1 MFHIPDGKFNYF
13 QGSTM
18 TNALLSGFIDL
29 LKTASHVQLML
40 PGLTTLSTAEIEET
54 DSSITQVRLLWG
66 QNCETLLS
74 PAVIAAGQWDGDTF
88 NCSDNYGRPVKLQML
103 AMTTLKPAAATSSE
117 LDRLLR
123 DVLVEGLSRQKSE
136 GTPMRNALQVAVW
149 EGASSV
155 RRLLFPQ
162 MLETLSHLQDVIL
175 NAIIQGGWDWDL
187 MPQLRN
193 QVTAALAADYGTEVT
208 WSPDNLY
215 DNLDS
220 GEILDYFSD
229 LRKRTDNLDDE
240 SELVWRVLVLAVN
253 LLEKK
258 QLHELLQGL
267 RRRLENTNDDM
278 RELCPLP
285 IDDLLRLIADPEAA
299 AKGA

>member
-123 DVLVEGLSRQKSE
+123 DVLVEGSADKSRKARPCAMRCRSLSGKV
-136 GTPMRNALQVAVW
+136 QVRC
-149 EGASSV
+149 GGCCS
-155 RRLLFPQ
+155 RRCWKRSPISR
-162 MLETLSHLQDVIL
+162 TLSSMRSYRGVGLGLD
-175 NAIIQGGWDWDL
+175 AA
-187 MPQLRN
+187 
-193 QVTAALAADYGTEVT
+193 TA
-208 WSPDNLY
+208 
-215 DNLDS
+215 
-220 GEILDYFSD
+220 
-229 LRKRTDNLDDE
+229 
-240 SELVWRVLVLAVN
+240 
-253 LLEKK
+253 
-258 QLHELLQGL
+258 
-267 RRRLENTNDDM
+267 
-278 RELCPLP
+278 
-285 IDDLLRLIADPEAA
+285 
-299 AKGA
+299 

>member
-1 MFHIPDGKFNYF
+1 
-13 QGSTM
+13 
-18 TNALLSGFIDL
+18 
-29 LKTASHVQLML
+29 
-40 PGLTTLSTAEIEET
+40 
-54 DSSITQVRLLWG
+54 
-66 QNCETLLS
+66 
-74 PAVIAAGQWDGDTF
+74 
-88 NCSDNYGRPVKLQML
+88 
-103 AMTTLKPAAATSSE
+103 
-117 LDRLLR
+117 
-123 DVLVEGLSRQKSE
+123 
-136 GTPMRNALQVAVW
+136 
-149 EGASSV
+149 
-155 RRLLFPQ
+155 
-162 MLETLSHLQDVIL
+162 
-175 NAIIQGGWDWDL
+175 

-208 WSPDNLY
+208 WSPDNVY
-215 DNLDS
+215 DHLDS

-299 AKGA
+299 AKRA

>member
-1 MFHIPDGKFNYF
+1 
-13 QGSTM
+13 
-18 TNALLSGFIDL
+18 
-29 LKTASHVQLML
+29 
-40 PGLTTLSTAEIEET
+40 
-54 DSSITQVRLLWG
+54 
-66 QNCETLLS
+66 
-74 PAVIAAGQWDGDTF
+74 
-88 NCSDNYGRPVKLQML
+88 
-103 AMTTLKPAAATSSE
+103 
-117 LDRLLR
+117 
-123 DVLVEGLSRQKSE
+123 
-136 GTPMRNALQVAVW
+136 MR
-149 EGASSV
+149 SY
-155 RRLLFPQ
+155 R
-162 MLETLSHLQDVIL
+162 
-175 NAIIQGGWDWDL
+175 GGWDWDL